1 MKGGRGRGRER
12 REGVSGEQGG
22 TLYRMVRG
30 VKGGRGRERGR
41 GRKRERERKREE
53 EREREEGERG
63 RERKREESK
72 KDNTRKRTCHSFT
85 RNEREGET
93 RHAFGPSFTSKC

>member
-41 GRKRERERKREE
+41 GRKRERE
-53 EREREEGERG
+53 EGERG

-72 KDNTRKRTCHSFT
+72 KDNTRKRTCRSFT